1 MSGVRGFVGV
11 TDNSWY
17 RLLADRPD
25 LLGEVNF
32 WRPGGGGFRRRRLA
46 RLDSRDKR
54 FVYPCRFSVSQTR
67 FARLPGLRQI
77 RQICLP

>member
-11 TDNSWY
+11 TDDSWY

-32 WRPGGGGFRRRRLA
+32 
-46 RLDSRDKR
+46 
-54 FVYPCRFSVSQTR
+54 
-67 FARLPGLRQI
+67 
-77 RQICLP
+77 